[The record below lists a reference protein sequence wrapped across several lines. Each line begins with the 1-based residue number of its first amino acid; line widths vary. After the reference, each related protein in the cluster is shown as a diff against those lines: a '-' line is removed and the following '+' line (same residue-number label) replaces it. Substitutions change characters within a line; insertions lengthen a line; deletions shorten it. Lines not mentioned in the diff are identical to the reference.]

1 MSTIKRDHYG
11 LRLSFGSRTVA
22 CRMEGQTQ
30 EVYNKNKQRVEERNR
45 LRTRLKEKTLQLR
58 DALDRNN
65 FISICLDRISHVI
78 SNTTQLDQ
86 IDQSFTTSQPT
97 LVSLPEIEID
107 ELFRLS
113 LEMNEVERRL
123 LQVQK
128 QNRILFETL
137 RRLNT
142 YIITDAGGTAVPIPH
157 SCQSQSFLPSN
168 NTAKDSI
175 SILYRLHHDFKASH
189 YDGELGLCCPGWRK
203 QSAEDFAISKE
214 NFIKHLARKDDSS
227 PPFISVTDSPG
238 RVINFSKSDDNR
250 GRHLKV
256 LVINF
261 RKLRTLGSRCDRTID
276 LARKLDVLRRARNS
290 YEGVEFVTKSHW
302 LIHRWVPKECIETAM
317 GFDDFRRFCEKQGII
332 DR

>member
-11 LRLSFGSRTVA
+11 LRLSFGLRIEA
-22 CRMEGQTQ
+22 CRMQGETQ
-30 EVYNKNKQRVEERNR
+30 EVYNKNKQWVEEKNR
-45 LRTRLKEKTLQLR
+45 LRTRLKEKTSKLR

-65 FISICLDRISHVI
+65 FISICLDRITHVI

-113 LEMNEVERRL
+113 LEVNEVERRL

-128 QNRILFETL
+128 QNRILFEIL
-137 RRLNT
+137 KRLNT
-142 YIITDAGGTAVPIPH
+142 YIITDAAGTSVPIPH
-157 SCQSQSFLPSN
+157 SYQSRSFLPTS
-168 NTAKDSI
+168 NTAEDSI
-175 SILYRLHHDFKASH
+175 SILYRLHHDFKASP
-189 YDGELGLCCPGWRK
+189 YDGELGICCPGWRK
-203 QSAEDFAISKE
+203 QSAEDFAISKG
-214 NFIKHLARKDDSS
+214 NFIKHLTGSDKSS

-250 GRHLKV
+250 GRDLEV

-261 RKLRTLGSRCDRTID
+261 RKLRTLGSRCDRTTD

-290 YEGVEFVTKSHW
+290 YEGVEFVTESHW